1 MRASLR
7 LLLTVL
13 VLAAAA
19 PAAAQAPVRPL
30 ERQITNFNEKL
41 EIGISTDEIAI
52 TSDFR
57 GADLTIFGAIDGFD
71 PNLLAQGKYNVVVAL
86 EGPKD
91 NATVRKKERV
101 FGIWVNTQSMTFE
114 LVPEAYSLSSTRD
127 IATIAPPRDIANM
140 GIGVD
145 HMRLVPLGFFGDGS
159 NLGEFR
165 NAFRRLREE
174 SGVYQRDPGGVQ
186 FISSSLFKASVRLPA
201 NVPNGIHVV
210 RAYLFRDGLFVAA
223 KALSLR
229 VVKTGLEQ
237 AITRA
242 AHDQPLA
249 YGLLAVA
256 LAVITG
262 WGASLLFRKD

>member
-1 MRASLR
+1 MRS
-7 LLLTVL
+7 LLLHSLVAL
-13 VLAAAA
+13 VLAVAA
-19 PAAAQAPVRPL
+19 PAAAQVL
-30 ERQITNFNEKL
+30 ERQVTDFTEKL
-41 EIGISTDEIAI
+41 EIGISTEEIAI

-71 PNLLAQGKYNVVVAL
+71 ASLLAQGKYNIIVAL

-114 LVPEAYSLSSTRD
+114 LVPEAYSLSSTRA
-127 IATIAPPRDIANM
+127 IETIAPRRDIANM

-145 HMRLVPLGFFGDGS
+145 HMRLVPLGFVGDGS
-159 NLGEFR
+159 TLGEFR
-165 NAFRRLREE
+165 NAFRRIRET

-210 RAYLFRDGLFVAA
+210 RAYLFRDGVFVAA
-223 KALSLR
+223 KALPLR

-242 AHDQPLA
+242 AHDQPVI
-249 YGLLAVA
+249 YGLLAVT
-256 LAVITG
+256 LAVVTG
-262 WGASLLFRKD
+262 WGASLLFRKE

>member
-1 MRASLR
+1 MRWLLPLSL
-7 LLLTVL
+7 VAL
-13 VLAAAA
+13 VLAVTT
-19 PAAAQAPVRPL
+19 PALAQVL
-30 ERQITNFNEKL
+30 ERKVTDFTEKL
-41 EIGISTDEIAI
+41 EIGISTEEIAI

-71 PNLLAQGKYNVVVAL
+71 ANLLAQGKYNIIVAL

-114 LVPEAYSLSSTRD
+114 LVPEAYSLSSTRA
-127 IATIAPPRDIANM
+127 IETIAPRRDIANM

-145 HMRLVPLGFFGDGS
+145 HMRLVPLGFVGDGS
-159 NLGEFR
+159 SLGEFR
-165 NAFRRLREE
+165 NAFRTIRET

-201 NVPNGIHVV
+201 NVPNGIHIV
-210 RAYLFRDGLFVAA
+210 RAYLFRDGVFVAA
-223 KALSLR
+223 KALPLR

-242 AHDQPLA
+242 AHDQPLI
-249 YGLLAVA
+249 YGLLAVT
-256 LAVITG
+256 LAVVTG
-262 WGASLLFRKD
+262 WGASLLFRKE

>member
-1 MRASLR
+1 MRWLLPLSL
-7 LLLTVL
+7 VAL
-13 VLAAAA
+13 VLAVTT
-19 PAAAQAPVRPL
+19 PALAQVL
-30 ERQITNFNEKL
+30 ERKVSDFTEKL
-41 EIGISTDEIAI
+41 EIGISTEEIAI

-71 PNLLAQGKYNVVVAL
+71 ANLLAQGKYNIIVAL

-114 LVPEAYSLSSTRD
+114 LVPEAYSLSSTRA
-127 IATIAPPRDIANM
+127 IETIAPRRDIANM

-145 HMRLVPLGFFGDGS
+145 HMRLVPLGFVGDGS
-159 NLGEFR
+159 SLGEFR
-165 NAFRRLREE
+165 NAFRTIRET

-201 NVPNGIHVV
+201 NVPNGIHIV
-210 RAYLFRDGLFVAA
+210 RAYLFRDGVFVAA
-223 KALSLR
+223 KALPLR

-242 AHDQPLA
+242 AHDQPLI
-249 YGLLAVA
+249 YGLLAVT
-256 LAVITG
+256 LAVVTG
-262 WGASLLFRKD
+262 WGASLLFRKE